1 MLWRNL
7 HHWQKFDTA
16 SSSDGI
22 DKFHLWTSCEI
33 LLAIVFG
40 HEIHI
45 STPKFGQNSH
55 SYSLVYQG
63 GRGFTSLGNIK
74 KQTIFFTSF
83 LILWAFSLSIF
94 GYVKS
99 IAHAQVLHCLATL
112 LTSFTF
118 LSSSHQILLYRFVC
132 KGVGW
137 DWGEDVSAKVRFE
150 ETTQGLRRLH
160 VFTQYTTLL
169 VYEDGWKSKIT
180 YLGRF

>member
-1 MLWRNL
+1 M
-7 HHWQKFDTA
+7 
-16 SSSDGI
+16 
-22 DKFHLWTSCEI
+22 
-33 LLAIVFG
+33 AIVFG
-40 HEIHI
+40 HGIHTFI
-45 STPKFGQNSH
+45 SRFGQNSH
-55 SYSLVYQG
+55 FYSLMYRG
-63 GRGFTSLGNIK
+63 GRGYTSLGNNPK
-74 KQTIFFTSF
+74 KQTIFLTSF

-94 GYVKS
+94 GCVKG

>member
-1 MLWRNL
+1 MGP
-7 HHWQKFDTA
+7 F
-16 SSSDGI
+16 
-22 DKFHLWTSCEI
+22 
-33 LLAIVFG
+33 FG

-45 STPKFGQNSH
+45 STPKVGQNSH
-55 SYSLVYQG
+55 FYSLMYRG
-63 GRGFTSLGNIK
+63 GRGYTSLGNNPK
-74 KQTIFFTSF
+74 KQTIFLTSF

-94 GYVKS
+94 GCVKG

-132 KGVGW
+132 GVGW
-137 DWGEDVSAKVRFE
+137 DWGEDVSAKVRSE